1 MNITSNYKFCV
12 REWTYVRMA
21 RRKVIIV
28 LKFNH
33 KCILAKMFTLIPS
46 LFRFSCTWLVFSG
59 CGFFFQFLIPAILK
73 FPFLSVLLRF
83 FKVELLF
90 Q

>member
-21 RRKVIIV
+21 GRKVIIV

-59 CGFFFQFLIPAILK
+59 CGIFCMLIHDLNIIISKLNP
-73 FPFLSVLLRF
+73 FPVLM
-83 FKVELLF
+83 
-90 Q
+90 

>member
-59 CGFFFQFLIPAILK
+59 CRIFFIGQINTIFLGSII
-73 FPFLSVLLRF
+73 FWGLLI
-83 FKVELLF
+83 
-90 Q
+90 

>member
-59 CGFFFQFLIPAILK
+59 CGIFCTKAPNKNFVNHVRL
-73 FPFLSVLLRF
+73 
-83 FKVELLF
+83 
-90 Q
+90 

>member
-59 CGFFFQFLIPAILK
+59 CGIFFEGFPTIFLLEKQLNNFEYSI
-73 FPFLSVLLRF
+73 S
-83 FKVELLF
+83 
-90 Q
+90 